1 MENTVYKVDSK
12 MKPPVILAM
21 LAGMVLIVLS
31 IIGSRNFLF
40 LIVLTPFLYLG
51 LEILARKII
60 VDSKGITIQ
69 KVLRSKRLDWLDIQ
83 NVDAVRSGS
92 KTFLILQTSSVRPVL
107 ITNSIASFQDLAN
120 TIVQRIPSDKVS
132 ETAREISQSSPRK
145 LWPLIQAWLVCVIFW
160 IVMVGKLLE

>member
-1 MENTVYKVDSK
+1 MENSVYKVDSK

-21 LAGMVLIVLS
+21 SAGMVLIVFS
-31 IIGSRNFLF
+31 MVRSHNFLF
-40 LIVLTPFLYLG
+40 FIVLTPFLYLG

-60 VDSKGITIQ
+60 VDSNGVTIQ
-69 KVLRSKRLDWLDIQ
+69 KFLRSSRLNWVDIQ

-107 ITNSIASFQDLAN
+107 ITNSIASFQELAN
-120 TIVQRIPSDKVS
+120 TIVQRIPGDKVS
-132 ETAREISQSSPRK
+132 ESAREMSQSSPRK

-160 IVMVGKLLE
+160 IILVGKLLE

>member
-69 KVLRSKRLDWLDIQ
+69 KVLRSKRLDWVDIQ
-83 NVDAVRSGS
+83 KRGRSAFRLQDLPDPSNIERQAGIDNQLNRLFSGS
-92 KTFLILQTSSVRPVL
+92 GQHNSSK
-107 ITNSIASFQDLAN
+107 NS
-120 TIVQRIPSDKVS
+120 R
-132 ETAREISQSSPRK
+132 
-145 LWPLIQAWLVCVIFW
+145 
-160 IVMVGKLLE
+160 